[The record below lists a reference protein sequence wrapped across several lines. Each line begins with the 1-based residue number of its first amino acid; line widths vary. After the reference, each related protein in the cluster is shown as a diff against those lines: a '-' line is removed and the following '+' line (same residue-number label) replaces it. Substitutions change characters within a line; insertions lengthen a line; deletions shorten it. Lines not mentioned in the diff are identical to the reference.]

1 MYNLFISHSWNYS
14 DAYGKLISL
23 LNADPYFKYRNYS
36 VPKDDPIHNAPY
48 QWQLKE
54 AIKAQ
59 MASASCI
66 LIMAGVYST
75 YSKWINIEIELAKSG
90 FSVPKRII
98 AIEPWGSEKTSTV
111 VKPKNV
117 DVSSSVETMEEPPI
131 NIREKKLWFRDN
143 IMVLLENFTPIEKDK
158 LDSYKEQNRNGNS
171 PNIIEASRLN
181 KLKSGSQ
188 AGYVQNQFDVLGIEK
203 INENNID
210 IINKINEES
219 MVDGVT
225 LKYIEIC
232 IEECLH
238 NAKEEI
244 DNYLLSY
251 PDGINADVILRIM
264 DYNTTKEQDK
274 EYILDML
281 DSTLNIEQWSAR
293 MQYRLFSH
301 DMETSSVN
309 NYKEIYKGILKDSLF
324 LKEPEVSIL
333 LLEEEYVEFDNQRS
347 IIKAY
352 ISLNSE
358 CKEVYLNEHLEVLDI
373 RD

>member
-1 MYNLFISHSWNYS
+1 MS
-14 DAYGKLISL
+14 
-23 LNADPYFKYRNYS
+23 
-36 VPKDDPIHNAPY
+36 
-48 QWQLKE
+48 
-54 AIKAQ
+54 AQ
-59 MASASCI
+59 CQ
-66 LIMAGVYST
+66 G
-75 YSKWINIEIELAKSG
+75 G
-90 FSVPKRII
+90 
-98 AIEPWGSEKTSTV
+98 
-111 VKPKNV
+111 
-117 DVSSSVETMEEPPI
+117 
-131 NIREKKLWFRDN
+131 
-143 IMVLLENFTPIEKDK
+143 
-158 LDSYKEQNRNGNS
+158 
-171 PNIIEASRLN
+171 
-181 KLKSGSQ
+181 
-188 AGYVQNQFDVLGIEK
+188 
-203 INENNID
+203 
-210 IINKINEES
+210 
-219 MVDGVT
+219 
-225 LKYIEIC
+225 
-232 IEECLH
+232 
-238 NAKEEI
+238 I

-251 PDGINADVILRIM
+251 PDGINTDVILRIM

-309 NYKEIYKGILKDSLF
+309 NHKEIYKGILKDSLF

>member
-1 MYNLFISHSWNYS
+1 MS
-14 DAYGKLISL
+14 K
-23 LNADPYFKYRNYS
+23 
-36 VPKDDPIHNAPY
+36 
-48 QWQLKE
+48 
-54 AIKAQ
+54 KA
-59 MASASCI
+59 I
-66 LIMAGVYST
+66 LI
-75 YSKWINIEIELAKSG
+75 
-90 FSVPKRII
+90 II
-98 AIEPWGSEKTSTV
+98 IVLVLIVALEVILI
-111 VKPKNV
+111 KPKNV
-117 DVSSSVETMEEPPI
+117 EVSSSVETMEEEPPI

-143 IMVLLENFTPIEKDK
+143 IMVLLENFTPIEKEK

-309 NYKEIYKGILKDSLF
+309 NHKEIYKGILKDSLF